1 MRLTTEDTEDT
12 EDTEEKV
19 ALTPL
24 GLISIYLDD
33 YDAKRVSDQIELYFR
48 RNHCG
53 MAIDDNKLSFVKIAE
68 VGNE

>member
-1 MRLTTEDTEDT
+1 MDYPDRSDTEGT
-12 EDTEEKV
+12 EKML

-24 GLISIYLDD
+24 GLISIYLDE
-33 YDAKRVSDQIELYFR
+33 YDAKRVADQIELYFR

-53 MAIDDNKLSFVKIAE
+53 MAIDDNKLSFVQIAE

>member
-1 MRLTTEDTEDT
+1 VRLTTEDT

-24 GLISIYLDD
+24 GLISIYLDE
-33 YDAKRVSDQIELYFR
+33 YDAKKVADQIELYFR

-53 MAIDDNKLSFVKIAE
+53 MAIDDNKLGFVKLAE

>member
-12 EDTEEKV
+12 EEML

-24 GLISIYLDD
+24 GLISIYLDE
-33 YDAKRVSDQIELYFR
+33 YDAKKVADQIELYFR

>member
-1 MRLTTEDTEDT
+1 MRLTTENT

-33 YDAKRVSDQIELYFR
+33 YDAKRVADQIELYFR

-53 MAIDDNKLSFVKIAE
+53 MAIDENKLSFVQIAK

>member
-1 MRLTTEDTEDT
+1 VSGLTTENT
-12 EDTEEKV
+12 EDTEEML

-24 GLISIYLDD
+24 GLISLCLDE
-33 YDAKRVSDQIELYFR
+33 YDAKRVADQIELYFR

-53 MAIDDNKLSFVKIAE
+53 MAIDDNKLGFVKLAE

>member
-1 MRLTTEDTEDT
+1 VSGLTTENT
-12 EDTEEKV
+12 EDTEEML

-24 GLISIYLDD
+24 GLLSIYLDD
-33 YDAKRVSDQIELYFR
+33 YDAKRVADQIELYFR

-53 MAIDDNKLSFVKIAE
+53 MAIDDNKLGFVKLAE

>member
-33 YDAKRVSDQIELYFR
+33 YDAKRVADQIELYFR

-53 MAIDDNKLSFVKIAE
+53 MAIDENKLSFVQIAK

>member
-1 MRLTTEDTEDT
+1 MSGLTTENT
-12 EDTEEKV
+12 EDTEEML

-24 GLISIYLDD
+24 GLLSIYLDD
-33 YDAKRVSDQIELYFR
+33 YDAKRVADQIELYFR

-53 MAIDDNKLSFVKIAE
+53 MAIDDNKLGFVKLAE

>member
-1 MRLTTEDTEDT
+1 MRLTTENT

-24 GLISIYLDD
+24 GLISIYLDE
-33 YDAKRVSDQIELYFR
+33 YDAKKVADQIELYFR

-53 MAIDDNKLSFVKIAE
+53 MAIDDNKLGFVKLAE

>member
-1 MRLTTEDTEDT
+1 ML
-12 EDTEEKV
+12 

-24 GLISIYLDD
+24 GLISIYLDE
-33 YDAKRVSDQIELYFR
+33 YDAKKVADQIELYFR

-53 MAIDDNKLSFVKIAE
+53 MAIDDNKLSFVKLAE

>member
-1 MRLTTEDTEDT
+1 MRLTTEDT

-24 GLISIYLDD
+24 GLISIYLDE
-33 YDAKRVSDQIELYFR
+33 YDAKKVADQIELYFR

-53 MAIDDNKLSFVKIAE
+53 MAIDDNKLGFVKLAE

>member
-1 MRLTTEDTEDT
+1 LTTENT

-24 GLISIYLDD
+24 GLISIYLDE
-33 YDAKRVSDQIELYFR
+33 YDAKKVADQIELYFR

-53 MAIDDNKLSFVKIAE
+53 MAIDDNKLGFVKLAE

>member
-1 MRLTTEDTEDT
+1 MRLTTDDTEDT
-12 EDTEEKV
+12 VEIL

-24 GLISIYLDD
+24 GLISIYLDE
-33 YDAKRVSDQIELYFR
+33 YDANKVADAIELYFR

-53 MAIDDNKLSFVKIAE
+53 MAIDDNKLGFVKIAE

>member
-1 MRLTTEDTEDT
+1 MRLTTENT

-33 YDAKRVSDQIELYFR
+33 YDAKRVADQIELYFR

-53 MAIDDNKLSFVKIAE
+53 MAIDDNKLGFVKLAE

>member
-1 MRLTTEDTEDT
+1 MRLTTEDTEN
-12 EDTEEKV
+12 TEETV

-33 YDAKRVSDQIELYFR
+33 YDAKKVADQIELYFR

-53 MAIDDNKLSFVKIAE
+53 MAIQDNKLSFVQLTE
-68 VGNE
+68 VSNE